1 MVGTYFKP
9 ARATRLMA
17 QAQETQKAISAN
29 SRLSPNQPSS
39 KTGLGGGPLSSSF
52 NSGLNTFGLNN
63 SYSLSHGGG
72 GGGGKLGGSASFNG
86 QNSSTNSSTTNSP
99 QIGSLGSNL
108 PRKDVPVWL
117 GNGLNTS
124 NANSD
129 LVRKPTR
136 LEALPNVGDVNRKS
150 STRKKSSGP
159 ILNTMGTF

>member
-1 MVGTYFKP
+1 MGSKLKPTQMDTTDLIKKGKNMAKPFFKQKKCINLILMPVDNIYFRCP
-9 ARATRLMA
+9 FVHF
-17 QAQETQKAISAN
+17 S
-29 SRLSPNQPSS
+29 
-39 KTGLGGGPLSSSF
+39 
-52 NSGLNTFGLNN
+52 
-63 SYSLSHGGG
+63 
-72 GGGGKLGGSASFNG
+72 
-86 QNSSTNSSTTNSP
+86 
-99 QIGSLGSNL
+99 
-108 PRKDVPVWL
+108 